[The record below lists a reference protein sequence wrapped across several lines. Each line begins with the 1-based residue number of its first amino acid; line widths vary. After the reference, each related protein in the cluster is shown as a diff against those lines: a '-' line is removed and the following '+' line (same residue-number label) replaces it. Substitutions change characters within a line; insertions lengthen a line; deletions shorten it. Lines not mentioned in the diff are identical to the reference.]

1 MRTLWLLVV
10 SAAVMSCSKDA
21 QSESDTEAIR
31 SIRTQSNE
39 AIARHDAA
47 SVESF
52 LADDY
57 VITISTGAI
66 ERSRKEHIDSF
77 ASHFAQYPDVVYLRT
92 PTTISISDSYP
103 LAIEHGTWVGS
114 RTTTNGKLEN
124 GGEYTAA
131 WRKTGDVW
139 KIYSELFVALYCRGE
154 DC

>member
-1 MRTLWLLVV
+1 MRTLWLVVV
-10 SAAVMSCSKDA
+10 SAGVTLGAQDA
-21 QSESDTEAIR
+21 LSENDAETIR
-31 SIRTQSNE
+31 SIRAQSNE

-47 SVESF
+47 SVGSF
-52 LADDY
+52 LAEDY

-66 ERSRKEHIDSF
+66 ERSREEHIDSF
-77 ASHFAQYPDVVYLRT
+77 AAHFEQYPDVVYVRT
-92 PTTISISDSYP
+92 PTTISTSESYP
-103 LAIEHGTWVGS
+103 LAIEHGAWVGS

-131 WRKTGDVW
+131 WRKTDGVW

>member
-1 MRTLWLLVV
+1 MRTLWLVVV
-10 SAAVMSCSKDA
+10 SAAVISGAQDA
-21 QSESDTEAIR
+21 LSENEAETIR
-31 SIRTQSNE
+31 SLRTQSNE
-39 AIARHDAA
+39 AIARHDAT
-47 SVESF
+47 SVGSF

-66 ERSRKEHIDSF
+66 ERSREKHIDSF
-77 ASHFAQYPDVVYLRT
+77 AAHFEQYPDVVYLRT
-92 PTTISISDSYP
+92 PTTIRISESYP

>member
-1 MRTLWLLVV
+1 MRTLGLVVV
-10 SAAVMSCSKDA
+10 SAIVMSGA
-21 QSESDTEAIR
+21 QGVNSERDTETIR

-47 SVESF
+47 SVGSF

-66 ERSRKEHIDSF
+66 ERSRKEHVDSF
-77 ASHFAQYPDVVYLRT
+77 ASHFSQYPDVVYLRT
-92 PTTISISDSYP
+92 PVTINISDSYP

-114 RTTTNGKLEN
+114 RTTTNGKLES
-124 GGEYTAA
+124 GGDYTAA
-131 WRKTGDVW
+131 WRKIGGVW

>member
-1 MRTLWLLVV
+1 MRSLVLVV
-10 SAAVMSCSKDA
+10 VGAIVMSGA
-21 QSESDTEAIR
+21 QGADPESDKVTIR
-31 SIRTQSNE
+31 SMRLQSNE

-47 SVESF
+47 AVGSF

-66 ERSRKEHIDSF
+66 ERSRKEHVDSF
-77 ASHFAQYPDVVYLRT
+77 AAHFSQFPDVVYVRT
-92 PTTISISDSYP
+92 PTTIRISDSYP

-114 RTTTNGKLEN
+114 RTTTNGKLES

-131 WRKTGDVW
+131 WRKTDGAW
-139 KIYSELFVALYCRGE
+139 KIYSELFVALYCRGA